1 MDRSFLFDN
10 SADTWDSDHLPIK
23 ELAKFTKNSSI
34 FHSHISSIQSLQE
47 LLLVLSY
54 AFQLCHNRCSILNLT
69 FEPTCKAFFKL
80 IKCSKVKNA
89 MNNLKVASF

>member
-1 MDRSFLFDN
+1 MDRSFLLDN
-10 SADTWDSDHLPIK
+10 SADTWDSDLLPIK

-69 FEPTCKAFFKL
+69 FELTCEAFFQTYKML
-80 IKCSKVKNA
+80 TR
-89 MNNLKVASF
+89 ML